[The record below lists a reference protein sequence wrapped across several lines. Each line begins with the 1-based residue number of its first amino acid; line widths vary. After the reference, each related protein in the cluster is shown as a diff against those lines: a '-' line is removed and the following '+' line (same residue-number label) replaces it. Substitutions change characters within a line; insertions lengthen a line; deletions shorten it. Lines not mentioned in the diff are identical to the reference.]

1 MNNFEHLLSLSPAE
15 LADLFAKASCVY
27 PDFDNCLVMDCP
39 ACVLGWLNEKHN
51 GSGLTEYEKIHSM
64 SLKKFAKEYAPMICP
79 LISPSDAACK
89 NNALC
94 QLQPFKCA
102 YSWLNQNYEER
113 NN

>member
-15 LADLFAKASCVY
+15 LAKLLDSTFCAYPNRENCPNEDCVT
-27 PDFDNCLVMDCP
+27 CIQQ
-39 ACVLGWLNEKHN
+39 WLTEKHN
-51 GSGLTEYEKIHSM
+51 GSGLTEYEKIHAS
-64 SLKKFAKEYAPMICP
+64 SLKKFAKDHASMICL